1 MMASSRKPDT
11 IKNRYYSIVKKR
23 IRQNKNPITSSP
35 EVSGDSK
42 RDVDAELSHEQL

>member
-1 MMASSRKPDT
+1 MMGSNRKPDT

-35 EVSGDSK
+35 EVSGDSQQNEE
-42 RDVDAELSHEQL
+42 DLSNKQL